1 MPVSLN
7 RIEREYIIQNL
18 NDVLPPLSI
27 LSGDILY
34 TIPSRTYS
42 VEAGFLSFKNT
53 ILNLETET
61 DCRVFFRHKMC
72 GMYFFSKVIRTA
84 DNFFRCELSPDF
96 FMEDVNQSLDSTGR
110 VRFSWLGN
118 FFESHTTAEYP
129 LEHILVD
136 PDVCIEKSETMKKI
150 ARKTGIDVVPSLM
163 LFRLFEFLDAFNGN
177 LKKTDNG
184 STRGE
189 LVFMDHQYLVF
200 SICGMGK
207 NSFEKGSKLDLMI
220 FYKKRKIMVTAF
232 VCGIIPVFINLSVL
246 CVNINNAQE
255 EDKRFLYE
263 MLYKRIYQT

>member
-18 NDVLPPLSI
+18 KDVLPPLLI

-34 TIPSRTYS
+34 TIPSRAYS
-42 VEAGFLSFKNT
+42 IEEEFLSIKHT
-53 ILNLETET
+53 ILNLETGT
-61 DCRVFFRHKMC
+61 DCRVFFRHKMR
-72 GMYFFSKVIRTA
+72 GMYFFSKVIHAA

-96 FMEDVNQSLDSTGR
+96 FMEVVNPSFDSTDR
-110 VRFSWLGN
+110 VRFSWLGKV
-118 FFESHTTAEYP
+118 FESYTTSVYP
-129 LEHILVD
+129 LECILVD
-136 PDVCIEKSETMKKI
+136 PEICIEKSENIKKI
-150 ARKTGIDVVPSLM
+150 ARKAGIDEVPSLL
-163 LFRLFEFLDAFNGN
+163 LFRLFEFLDAFNGD

-189 LVFMDHQYLVF
+189 FVFIDHQYLVF

-207 NSFEKGSKLDLMI
+207 NSFEKGSEIDLMI
-220 FYKKRKIMVTAF
+220 LYKKRKITVTAI
-232 VCGIIPVFINLSVL
+232 VCGMVPIFTNLSVL
-246 CVNINNAQE
+246 CMNISNAQE

>member
-42 VEAGFLSFKNT
+42 IETGFLSFKDT
-53 ILNLETET
+53 ILHLETGT
-61 DCRVFFRHKMC
+61 DCRVFFRHKMR
-72 GMYFFSKVIRTA
+72 GMYFFSKVIRTT

-96 FMEDVNQSLDSTGR
+96 FMEDINQSFESTGK
-110 VRFSWLGN
+110 VLFSWLGI

-129 LEHILVD
+129 LEYILVD
-136 PDVCIEKSETMKKI
+136 PEICIEKLDNMKKI
-150 ARKTGIDVVPSLM
+150 ARKAGIDEAPSLM
-163 LFRLFEFLDAFNGN
+163 LFRLFEYLDAFNGDF
-177 LKKTDNG
+177 KKSDNG

-189 LVFMDHQYLVF
+189 FVFIDHQYLVF

-207 NSFEKGSKLDLMI
+207 NSFEKGNELDLMI
-220 FYKKRKIMVTAF
+220 LYQKRKIVVTAV
-232 VCGIIPVFINLSVL
+232 VCGTVPVFTNLSVL
-246 CVNINNAQE
+246 CVNISHAQE